1 LHTKKR
7 FFSANLNIFA
17 SKRAGRK
24 TDLSGFPAVLSCRS
38 TGNSAAV
45 RLGKPFASVR
55 LLSKRAFRR
64 SFGPE
69 DRACISGDC
78 GIAPFGKRF
87 SKNALPFKYTV
98 LPRIIARFY
107 LFKLN
112 NKRT

>member
-1 LHTKKR
+1 MFDIGINLHTKKR

-55 LLSKRAFRR
+55 LLSKELFA
-64 SFGPE
+64 
-69 DRACISGDC
+69 DLSGRE
-78 GIAPFGKRF
+78 IAP
-87 SKNALPFKYTV
+87 AYPA
-98 LPRIIARFY
+98 IAA
-107 LFKLN
+107 
-112 NKRT
+112 